1 MLKSLFLAIRFLILI
16 FSGHKHVA
24 LENIALR
31 HQLAVFTREKKR
43 PRLRNR
49 DRWFWIALK
58 RVWKDWRTALEFVRP
73 ETVTGW
79 QSKRFKRYWWRLSQ
93 SKRPGRPQVHLE
105 IRKLVR
111 TMAAANPIWGA
122 PRIHGELLKLGFE
135 ISERTVSRL
144 MPKDRKPTQ
153 TWMTFLRNHVGQ
165 LVSIDFFTVATIR
178 LQVLYVFIVLAHDR
192 RRVIHFNVTQDP
204 TAGWA
209 AQQIIEAFPEDRAPR
224 FMVRDRDGIYGEAFR
239 SRVEGMNIEEICI
252 APRSPWQNCFVERMI
267 GSIRRECLNHVIV
280 LNENHLRRLLKDYF
294 RYYHESRTHLS
305 LNKDAPGCR
314 AIQSN
319 KSERII
325 QIPQVGGLHHRYE
338 RLAA

>member
-1 MLKSLFLAIRFLILI
+1 
-16 FSGHKHVA
+16 
-24 LENIALR
+24 
-31 HQLAVFTREKKR
+31 
-43 PRLRNR
+43 
-49 DRWFWIALK
+49 
-58 RVWKDWRTALEFVRP
+58 
-73 ETVTGW
+73 
-79 QSKRFKRYWWRLSQ
+79 
-93 SKRPGRPQVHLE
+93 
-105 IRKLVR
+105 
-111 TMAAANPIWGA
+111 MAGANPIWGA

-135 ISERTVSRL
+135 ISERRVSRL

-178 LQVLYVFIVLAHDR
+178 LQVLYVFMVLTHDR
-192 RRVIHFNVTQDP
+192 RRVIHFNVTQHP
-204 TAGWA
+204 TAGSA

-224 FMVRDRDGIYGEAFR
+224 FMVRDRDGIYGEAFS

-267 GSIRRECLNHVIV
+267 GTIRRERLNHVIV
-280 LNENHLRRLLKDYF
+280 LNQNHLRRLLKDYF

-314 AIQSN
+314 PIQSN

-338 RLAA
+338 RHAA